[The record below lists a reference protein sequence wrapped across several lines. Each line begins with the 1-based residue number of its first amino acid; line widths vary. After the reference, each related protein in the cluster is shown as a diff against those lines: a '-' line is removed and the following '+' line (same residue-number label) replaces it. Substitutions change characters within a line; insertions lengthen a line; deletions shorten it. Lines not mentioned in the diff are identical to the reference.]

1 MSLCDFHTVCLDV
14 HVVGD
19 TCLRPLVPA
28 GVEGGTSDAAED
40 GSGSF
45 CGSRKAHLSKVA
57 AHEVF

>member
-28 GVEGGTSDAAED
+28 AVEAED

>member
-1 MSLCDFHTVCLDV
+1 MLF
-14 HVVGD
+14 GD

-45 CGSRKAHLSKVA
+45 CGSQKAHLSKVA